1 MLERIREA
9 PAHALAL
16 EASGTVM
23 ARDVEQAV
31 GDALEPTSAATGLVI
46 VISRDF
52 DGYLAELARGLANVS
67 VAHKALVRIAVVTDA
82 DRMDET
88 WLNPWSGST
97 VPIRLFATE
106 ERAAAYAWADAARRG
121 E

>member
-1 MLERIREA
+1 MLERIKDA
-9 PAHALAL
+9 PGNAIAL

-31 GDALEPTSAATGLVI
+31 GAALGSTGAATGLVV

-52 DGYLAELARGLANVS
+52 DGYMAELERGLASVS
-67 VAHKALVRIAVVTDA
+67 VAHKTIVRIALVAEA
-82 DRMDET
+82 DQIDEAKISG
-88 WLNPWSGST
+88 WSGSA
-97 VPIRLFATE
+97 VPIRLFAMSDR
-106 ERAAAYAWADAARRG
+106 RAALDWAESARRG